1 MLYNRGSRKAS
12 FPAYTVHEDVP
23 NMEVFIARQPIFD
36 RRREVYGY
44 ELLFRSGLENYFDH
58 FDADK
63 AASQMIGDSA
73 IFFGISNLT
82 RGKRAF
88 VNLTRDSLIKDY
100 SSLLPRDIVV
110 LELLESIEPDEEVL
124 EIVRKLKR
132 KGYLLALDDFEYTPA
147 YDPLLKLIDIIKVD
161 WLATDNKTRIDLYEM
176 PVLQGKTFL
185 AEKLETQDDYQA
197 AYDIGYH
204 LFQGYFFSKPVVLQK
219 KDVAG
224 NKLSMLKVLEEIHQ
238 PGLDFSNL
246 DECIRQDLTLSY
258 KLLRYIN
265 SAFFGLSTEIRS
277 IKHAL
282 VLLGEA
288 EIRKWATLVSLAT
301 MGEDKP
307 LELTL
312 NATIRAKMCEM
323 VAAELGADNPSDYF
337 LMGLFSVIDAILD
350 RNLVEVLHDL
360 PLSREVKSALLRVGR
375 NTYRQ
380 VYEMVLAYEYANWR
394 ALTKWTQAAKYD
406 EMRLSDIYM
415 DAVDWAHKSQS

>member
-1 MLYNRGSRKAS
+1 M
-12 FPAYTVHEDVP
+12 D
-23 NMEVFIARQPIFD
+23 VFIARQPIFD
-36 RRREVYGY
+36 RKREVYGY
-44 ELLFRSGLENYFDH
+44 ELLFRSGLANYFDH

-88 VNLTRDSLIKDY
+88 INLTRDSLVKDY

-124 EIVRKLKR
+124 AICRKLKR
-132 KGYLLALDDFEYTPA
+132 KGYLLALDDFVYAPS

-161 WLATDNKTRIDLYEM
+161 WMNSSPRTRLDLFERLA
-176 PVLQGKTFL
+176 PQGKTFL
-185 AEKLETQDDYQA
+185 AEKLETQEDYRDA
-197 AYDIGYH
+197 FDIGYH

-224 NKLSMLKVLEEIHQ
+224 NKLSMLRVLEQIHQ

-246 DECIRQDLTLSY
+246 DSCIRQDLTLSY

-265 SAFFGLSTEIRS
+265 SAFFGLHTEIRS

-282 VLLGEA
+282 VLLGEG

-307 LELTL
+307 FELTL

-323 VAAELGADNPSDYF
+323 IAIELKLENPSDHF

-350 RNLVEVLHDL
+350 RNLVEVLQDL
-360 PLSREVKSALLRVGR
+360 PLTREVKSALLRVGQ
-375 NTYRQ
+375 NPYRH
-380 VYEMVLAYEYANWR
+380 VYEMVLAYEHANWR
-394 ALTKWTQAAKYD
+394 ALTKWAQKAGFD
-406 EMRLSDIYM
+406 EMRISDIYM
-415 DAVDWAHKSQS
+415 EAVDWAHKSQG